1 MKSIFEIAWSIV
13 VGWSFLAV
21 FILFLYEVDTL
32 ASKRKPLS
40 VLSLLKT
47 IGLLTAAIWLF
58 FYSLEWSVLHHG
70 D

>member
-1 MKSIFEIAWSIV
+1 MKMIFETVWSQV
-13 VGWSFLAV
+13 VGWSGLVV
-21 FILFLYEVDTL
+21 FFLFLYEVDIL

-47 IGLLTAAIWLF
+47 IGLLTAAILLF
-58 FYSLEWSVLHHG
+58 FYSLEWSVLHPG